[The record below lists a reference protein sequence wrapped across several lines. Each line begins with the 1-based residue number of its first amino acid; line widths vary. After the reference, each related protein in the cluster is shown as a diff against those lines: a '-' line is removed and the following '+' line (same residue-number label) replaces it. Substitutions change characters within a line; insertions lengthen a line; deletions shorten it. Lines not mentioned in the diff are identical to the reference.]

1 MDNRNRTLLLGAL
14 VGAATGLVGALL
26 LYRRSQ
32 ETGTE
37 LSLTTG
43 DGVKLGMM
51 VIGLLRAVASMGEE
65 KK

>member
-1 MDNRNRTLLLGAL
+1 
-14 VGAATGLVGALL
+14 LVGALL